1 LVHYRLAKNIV
12 SNTLRVYVGEHWPER
27 PITRWVLLDAAGQLL
42 QQGESDALRW
52 PAAEFCEA
60 ILSAADASML
70 RVAIPP
76 RVSRSDLAQVVAGA
90 IEDQL
95 LDDVDRCHLT
105 ICARQR
111 ETVDVLVIARQRL
124 RNVLAQFAAL
134 NRPLSAAYSELQCL
148 PANPEEWIVALT
160 AEMAIVARPD
170 AVPMTLDREADGIP
184 PLLIEAMSRQAGNS
198 PQVSVLPAPMQSVAL
213 PNWKAQLNTELV
225 VVGAEYRWY
234 VLADRPAD
242 LMHGEFIGRQK
253 KSSAWLLVK
262 PAALVAGAALVAHLL
277 VGLAQFGLQAYRIHQ
292 AEARIA
298 DLFRAT
304 FPNVPMVAPIAQARR
319 QLDQLRETHGLSRS
333 DEALT
338 LLSALADVL
347 GPDGQD
353 AVRELTVADHRLT
366 VVLESAL
373 AGRLADLRQMLS
385 ERGYQVT
392 SETTPQSLP
401 SLAIEPGKMK

>member
-1 LVHYRLAKNIV
+1 M

-27 PITRWVLLDAAGQLL
+27 PSTHWVLVDAAGQLL

-60 ILSAADASML
+60 VLSAPEASML
-70 RVAIPP
+70 RASIPP
-76 RVSRSDLAQVVAGA
+76 RVSRTDLAQVVASA

-95 LDDVDRCHLT
+95 LDDVERCHLT

-111 ETVDVLVIARQRL
+111 EIVDVLVVARQRL

-148 PANPEEWIVALT
+148 PANPEDWIVALT
-160 AEMAIVARPD
+160 AETAIVARPD
-170 AVPMTLDREADGIP
+170 AAPMTLDRAADGVP
-184 PLLIEAMSRQAGNS
+184 PLLVEAMSRQAGN
-198 PQVSVLPAPMQSVAL
+198 PPHVRIFPAPMQSVDV
-213 PNWKAQLNTELV
+213 PNWKVRLNTEQV
-225 VVGAEYRWY
+225 SVGTEYRWHA
-234 VLADRPAD
+234 LPDRAVN
-242 LMHGEFIGRQK
+242 LLHGEFQARQK

-262 PAALVAGAALVAHLL
+262 PAALAASAALAAYLL
-277 VGLAQFGLQAYRIHQ
+277 VGLVQLGLQTYRIHQ
-292 AEARIA
+292 AETRIA

-304 FPNVPMVAPIAQARR
+304 FPTVPVMAPIAQTRR

-333 DEALT
+333 DDVLT

-353 AVRELTVADHRLT
+353 AVRELTLVDRRLT
-366 VVLESAL
+366 VVLEPAL
-373 AGRLADLRQMLS
+373 AARLAGFRQTLG
-385 ERGYQVT
+385 ERGYKVT
-392 SETTPQSLP
+392 AETTPQNLP
-401 SLAIEPGKMK
+401 SLAIEPGKTK